1 MKKFLLFS
9 LFFCGAVLCRAEAV
23 VLLEKPAP
31 DSRFVVVDK
40 SFVRDTGRIERLFV
54 PQHPLAYL
62 YNFHEV
68 QLPNGATG
76 FRRNDVVPTRDG
88 RGAELLPEIPVK
100 RLLAGVVTGLALAA
114 ILLRGF
120 KRGFKEW
127 ELMTI
132 PLLVRILLA
141 LAVICKW
148 DNVFTIAADEN
159 GYFEVARDILNGNW
173 SSQWRFT
180 VGNPLLYIPF
190 ILATGAETFYD
201 IVPYYNYFSLFVFG
215 PAILALGYLILRKLD
230 VPAKRAAIAMVI
242 WAVLPFVLFHSEAWT
257 NWTFQHFFLHSQLF
271 TSFERLIFYGFCI
284 NSGFNAMSDTP
295 GLLAVLGCFYFALAM
310 PAGRRYALL
319 WGALFGFACLI
330 RINYIILS
338 PLFAFLLYRKFV
350 ADFKKMI
357 FAAMMS
363 IAGFIAVFS
372 IQFAANMLQF
382 GSPFTF
388 GYVLHYPEYAAID
401 RPAAGFTWHTFAK
414 LNFARFLLQVNLPVF
429 ALGTAALWTMRDNAK
444 RTILFLASVPLILFF
459 CGYSHTFC
467 DGRRFVFPAVAAMIM
482 AVAVASGDICKR
494 LSTRDKIELFIALLL
509 MVTLALPYEAPWKGF
524 PLMLGKGRILAVAAV
539 VIPIYLTI
547 LELRFIRKGYIAPA
561 AFLTLSAIFYYAPS
575 LLLGCAM
582 LLLLPVIAILWFTP
596 REKQLRFCR
605 KLIKLKYQKFK

>member
-1 MKKFLLFS
+1 M
-9 LFFCGAVLCRAEAV
+9 LCRAEAV
-23 VLLEKPAP
+23 VLLEKATT
-31 DSRFVVVDK
+31 DSRFAVVDMRV
-40 SFVRDTGRIERLFV
+40 VRDTGRIERLFAA
-54 PQHPLAYL
+54 QHPLVYL
-62 YNFHEV
+62 YNFREV
-68 QLPNGATG
+68 RLPNGATG
-76 FRRNDVVPTRDG
+76 FRRDDVVPTRDG
-88 RGAELLPEIPVK
+88 KGAELLPAIPVK
-100 RLLAGVVTGLALAA
+100 RLLAGVVSGLVLAA
-114 ILLRGF
+114 ILLQGF

-159 GYFEVARDILNGNW
+159 GYFEVAKDILNGNW

-180 VGNPLLYIPF
+180 IGNPLLYIPF
-190 ILATGAETFYD
+190 ILATGAGKFYD
-201 IVPYYNYFSLFVFG
+201 IVPYCNYFSLFVFG

-242 WAVLPFVLFHSEAWT
+242 WAVLPFVLFHSEEWS

-271 TSFERLIFYGFCI
+271 TRFVRLIFYGFCI

-295 GLLAVLGCFYFALAM
+295 GLLAILGCFYFALAM
-310 PAGRRYALL
+310 PARRRYALL
-319 WGALFGFACLI
+319 FGVVFGFSCLI

-338 PLFAFLLYRKFV
+338 PLFAFLLYRKFA
-350 ADFKKMI
+350 ADWKKMI
-357 FAAMMS
+357 QAAAIS
-363 IAGFIAVFS
+363 VAGFIALFS
-372 IQFAANMLQF
+372 IQLAANALQF

-414 LNFARFLLQVNLPVF
+414 LNFTRFLLQVNLPVF
-429 ALGTAALWTMRDNAK
+429 ALGTAALWTMRDNVK

-482 AVAVASGDICKR
+482 AVAVAAGDICKR
-494 LSTRDKIELFIALLL
+494 LSKRDKVELFIALLL

-524 PLMLGKGRILAVAAV
+524 PLMLGKGRILAVSAV

-547 LELRFIRKGYIAPA
+547 LELRFIRKGYIAAA

-582 LLLLPVIAILWFTP
+582 LLLLPAIAVIWFTP

-605 KLIKLKYQKFK
+605 KLIKLKYQKFR